1 MNVEGWGVCFDTA
14 GERGAC
20 RASERDYHHLCCV
33 HSASTSTL
41 LPDRLKTVKGE
52 STNTVSPVERET
64 GGERGGERERER
76 KARRAECCHHSL
88 SLLSSTAQNHIKGK
102 VVRRP
107 PEAVKRSHTTSTSA
121 ARERV
126 LFLPWP
132 SRALA
137 RALVLIDFKGRVGT
151 QTSLCRETASCWG
164 GWSLS
169 GALAKR

>member
-1 MNVEGWGVCFDTA
+1 MTQPGSVVRVGRDRSEG
-14 GERGAC
+14 
-20 RASERDYHHLCCV
+20 DYRHLCCV

-41 LPDRLKTVKGE
+41 LPVRLKTAKGE
-52 STNTVSPVERET
+52 STNTVSSVHT
-64 GGERGGERERER
+64 ERERER
-76 KARRAECCHHSL
+76 EARRAECCHHSL

-107 PEAVKRSHTTSTSA
+107 PEAVKHSHTSASA

-126 LFLPWP
+126 LFLPRP
-132 SRALA
+132 SRALT